1 MRIEAG
7 SASVYWGHR
16 TEHRREKS
24 MSRKMYSITDMNG
37 YTGEDSVTFSYDRCQ
52 NETEKSAGAYSI
64 ADMNGYTGADRI
76 SFGYTSMNGQ

>member
-1 MRIEAG
+1 
-7 SASVYWGHR
+7 
-16 TEHRREKS
+16 
-24 MSRKMYSITDMNG
+24 MSRKAYSITDMNG

-76 SFGYTSMNGQ
+76 SFGYTSMNGSRK